1 MKQVMTTASA
11 IEEARA
17 RREAAMKKNAVHEY
31 ERLMIE
37 DGLKHIPNRFEMI
50 LIAGQRAR
58 QLHDGHRAHVDIG
71 SRENVTALR
80 EIAGG
85 FVGRELLRLVRD
97 NTREPGQ

>member
-1 MKQVMTTASA
+1 MKTAITNNS
-11 IEEARA
+11 INEARQ
-17 RREAAMKKNAVHEY
+17 RREDDAKKNAVHEY
-31 ERLMIE
+31 DRLMIE
-37 DGLKHIPNRFEMI
+37 DAIARIPNRFEII

-85 FVGRELLRLVRD
+85 YVGRELLRLVRE
-97 NTREPGQ
+97 NGQ

>member
-1 MKQVMTTASA
+1 MKKVTTAANA

-17 RREAAMKKNAVHEY
+17 RRDAEAKKNAVHEY

-37 DGLKHIPNRFEMI
+37 DGLKYVPNRFEMI

-58 QLHDGHRAHVDIG
+58 QLHAGHRAHVDIG

>member
-1 MKQVMTTASA
+1 
-11 IEEARA
+11 
-17 RREAAMKKNAVHEY
+17 
-31 ERLMIE
+31 
-37 DGLKHIPNRFEMI
+37 
-50 LIAGQRAR
+50 
-58 QLHDGHRAHVDIG
+58 VDIG